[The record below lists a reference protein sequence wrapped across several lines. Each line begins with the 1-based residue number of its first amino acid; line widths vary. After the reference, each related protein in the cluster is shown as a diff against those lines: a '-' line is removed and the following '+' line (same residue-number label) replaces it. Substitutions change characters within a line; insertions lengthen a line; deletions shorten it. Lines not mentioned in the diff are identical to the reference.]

1 MTTTTITTSQTADNS
16 PAGLALHLPRNWRK
30 LSLPQKVAAT
40 KLVKQGMEANTAAEV
55 VLDTYPAAT
64 AINAATGIKATSK
77 QVNGSWQPAVKD
89 HRGRLVWLW
98 NDSYAS
104 RAGAQ
109 AKASAHIRAAHAQA
123 GTETGQQSKIED

>member
-1 MTTTTITTSQTADNS
+1 MTSTTSITTSQKADNS

-40 KLVKQGMEANTAAEV
+40 KLVKQGMEANTAADV

-64 AINAATGIKATSK
+64 AINAATAIKPSSK
-77 QVNGSWQPAVKD
+77 NVAGSWQPTARD
-89 HRGRLVWLW
+89 HRSRLVWLW
-98 NDSYAS
+98 NDGYAS

-109 AKASAHIRAAHAQA
+109 AMASAHIRAAQAQA
-123 GTETGQQSKIED
+123 ETGQQSKIED